1 MSHWTPEDKI
11 VKARIDFI
19 YNDCVFLGNLA
30 LRLKLVDATEWCPTA
45 ATDFKHL
52 YYNRDLIDRC
62 SLDEVK
68 FIIAH
73 EVMHCVYDHFNRRN
87 GREPRLYNC
96 AGDYVI
102 NLELKDLGIGS
113 IPSNATLVDPKWIAD
128 LKENNPQGYK
138 RWKKEFSGKQD
149 EIGCLIDEKYRGMSS
164 EEVYDL
170 LREEMENQ
178 QQCSTCGG
186 SGEVSK
192 DDGDNNDSGSGDQ
205 SDDGDSGDQNGHGH
219 GGTEPCPDCGG
230 SGQQGGWGGPMG
242 HDMHIDPQVG
252 NGDEDSDGSEGPV
265 PMSQEEYDR
274 LSDDMKKAI
283 MDAAKVAESARGGA
297 GNIPAGVKRLIDE
310 WTDSTVNW
318 RDYLNNVIQSTLKSD
333 YTWQRQSR
341 KSMAGG
347 YYLPAM
353 DNDDLVSVDMGID
366 TSGSMTSEMLKDI
379 LGEVKGIMEQFADF
393 RLRVWCFDTRTYKI
407 WEFGPDNLD
416 DIYEFQLEGGGGTLF
431 ECNWEMMRE
440 EEIMPDQLIICTD
453 GYPCGSW
460 GEEDYCETV
469 FLVHGHKDIVAPFG
483 ITVHHEKALE
493 AAKNN
498 DGW

>member
-1 MSHWTPEDKI
+1 MSQWTPEDKI

-30 LRLKLVDATEWCPTA
+30 LRLKLVDATDWCPTA

-52 YYNRDLIDRC
+52 YFNRELIDRC
-62 SLDEVK
+62 TLAETK

-87 GREPRLYNC
+87 GRNPRLYNC

-102 NLELKDLGIGS
+102 NLELKDLGIGE
-113 IPSNATLVDPKWIAD
+113 IPSNSTLIDPAWVEK
-128 LKENNPQGYK
+128 LKEENPQGYK
-138 RWKKEFSGKQD
+138 RFKKEFAGKED
-149 EIGCLIDEKYRGMSS
+149 EVGCLVDEKYRGMSS

-170 LREEMENQ
+170 LREEMDQ
-178 QQCSTCGG
+178 QQQQSCQTCGG
-186 SGEVSK
+186 SGEVSE
-192 DDGDNNDSGSGDQ
+192 DDQDGS
-205 SDDGDSGDQNGHGH
+205 GDSGDEGEDGQDDGDGHGH

-230 SGQQGGWGGPMG
+230 SGQQGGYNGPMG
-242 HDMHIDPQVG
+242 HDMHMDPQVG
-252 NGDEDSDGSEGPV
+252 DSDDESEDGSSGPI

-297 GNIPAGVKRLIDE
+297 GNIPGGVKRMIDE

-341 KSMAGG
+341 KSM
-347 YYLPAM
+347 L
-353 DNDDLVSVDMGID
+353 
-366 TSGSMTSEMLKDI
+366 TSEMLKDI
-379 LGEVKGIMEQFADF
+379 LGEVKGIMEQFSDF
-393 RLRVWCFDTRTYKI
+393 RMRVWCFDTRTYKI
-407 WEFGPDNLD
+407 WEFGPDTID
-416 DIYEFQLEGGGGTLF
+416 DIYEFELEGGGGTMF

-440 EEIMPDQLIICTD
+440 EEIMPDQLILCTD

-493 AAKNN
+493 AAKN
-498 DGW
+498 DY

>member
-1 MSHWTPEDKI
+1 MSHWSPEDKI

-45 ATDFKHL
+45 ATDFKNL

-62 SLDEVK
+62 TLAETK

-87 GREPRLYNC
+87 GRDPRLYNC

-102 NLELKDLGIGS
+102 NLELKDLGIGEF
-113 IPSNATLVDPKWIAD
+113 PSNQTLLDPKWVEK
-128 LKENNPQGYK
+128 LKEENPQGYK
-138 RWKKEFSGKQD
+138 RFKKEFGGKED
-149 EIGCLIDEKYRGMSS
+149 EIGILVDEKYRGKSS
-164 EEVYDL
+164 EEVYDM
-170 LREEMENQ
+170 LREEMDQ
-178 QQCSTCGG
+178 QQQQSCQSCGG
-186 SGEVSK
+186 SGEQE
-192 DDGDNNDSGSGDQ
+192 NDETGES
-205 SDDGDSGDQNGHGH
+205 
-219 GGTEPCPDCGG
+219 EPCDDCGG
-230 SGQQGGWGGPMG
+230 SGKQGGYGGPMG

-252 NGDEDSDGSEGPV
+252 SGDEDEEGKGPES
-265 PMSQEEYDR
+265 MSQEEYDR

-297 GNIPAGVKRLIDE
+297 GRIPGGVKRLIEE

-353 DNDDLVSVDMGID
+353 DNDDMVSVDMGID

-407 WEFGPDNLD
+407 WEFGPDTLD

-493 AAKNN
+493 AAKN
-498 DGW
+498 DGY

>member
-30 LRLKLVDATEWCPTA
+30 LRLKLVDATDWCPTA

-52 YYNRDLIDRC
+52 YYNRELIDRC
-62 SLDEVK
+62 TLAETK

-87 GREPRLYNC
+87 GRDPRLYNC

-102 NLELKDLGIGS
+102 NLELKDLGVGEF
-113 IPSNATLVDPKWIAD
+113 PSNSTLMDPKWIEK
-128 LKENNPQGYK
+128 LKEENPQGYK
-138 RWKKEFSGKQD
+138 RFKKEFAGKED
-149 EIGCLIDEKYRGMSS
+149 EIGILVDEKYRGKSS
-164 EEVYDL
+164 EEVYDM
-170 LREEMENQ
+170 LREEMKQ
-178 QQCSTCGG
+178 QQSCQTCGG
-186 SGEVSK
+186 SGEVSN
-192 DDGDNNDSGSGDQ
+192 DDGDQQDGDNDSGDQ
-205 SDDGDSGDQNGHGH
+205 QDGDQNGHSH
-219 GGTEPCPDCGG
+219 GGTEPCPDCNG
-230 SGQQGGWGGPMG
+230 SGTQGGYGGPMG
-242 HDMHIDPQVG
+242 HDMHMDPEVG
-252 NGDEDSDGSEGPV
+252 SGNEDEDGSQGPI
-265 PMSQEEYDR
+265 PMTQEEYDR

-297 GNIPAGVKRLIDE
+297 GNIPGGVKRLIEE

-353 DNDDLVSVDMGID
+353 DNDDMVSVDMAID
-366 TSGSMTSEMLKDI
+366 TSGSMTEEMLKDI

-393 RLRVWCFDTRTYKI
+393 RMRVWCFDTRTYKI
-407 WEFGPDNLD
+407 WEFGPDTID
-416 DIYEFQLEGGGGTLF
+416 DIYEFQLEGGGGTMF

-440 EEIMPDQLIICTD
+440 EEIVPDQLIVCTD
-453 GYPCGSW
+453 GYPCGTW

-493 AAKNN
+493 AAKS
-498 DGW
+498 GY